1 MTTTK
6 ATILLVDDDPT
17 ILTTIGDTLQF
28 EGYKVI
34 TAASAEQASTQLARS
49 RPDLIILDI
58 SMPGMGG
65 MGFLKTLSGAAGT
78 IQYPVLVFTA
88 RAALNDFFAGLGVE
102 GFLSKTEPPGRLLE
116 EIKRIIGR
124 RSPDP
129 APVPLVNNHGTGSF
143 SVLLVEDDQH
153 VRDHLLHCFQ
163 QNNHTVR
170 FVDRGN
176 AIFES
181 ILNHRPDVILMKY
194 FLPDMNGSAVAE
206 RLANQ
211 ENTRTIPVI
220 LYDESGIHSA
230 GTVFPHVH
238 AFTSSVNGNV
248 LLKTVLKAVQSPAAH
263 VGANKP

>member
-17 ILTTIGDTLQF
+17 ILITIGDALQF
-28 EGYKVI
+28 KGYKVI
-34 TAASAEQASTQLARS
+34 TAASAEQASSQLAQS

-65 MGFLKTLSGAAGT
+65 MGFLKTLSGADGT

-88 RAALNDFFAGLGVE
+88 RAALNSFFAGLGVE
-102 GFLSKTEPPGRLLE
+102 GFLTKTETPERLLE
-116 EIKRIIGR
+116 EVQRITGR
-124 RSPDP
+124 RTPDP
-129 APVPLVNNHGTGSF
+129 APVPIVSNHGTDSCR
-143 SVLLVEDDQH
+143 VLLVEDDKH
-153 VRDHLLHCFQ
+153 VRDPLLHCFQ
-163 QNNHTVR
+163 RNNHTVW
-170 FVDRGN
+170 FVERGS

-181 ILNHRPDVILMKY
+181 ILNHRPDVILLKY
-194 FLPDMNGSAVAE
+194 FLPDMNGPAVAE

-211 ENTRTIPVI
+211 ETTRTIPII

-238 AFTSSVNGNV
+238 TFTSSANSEV
-248 LLKTVLKAVQSPAAH
+248 LLRTMLKAVRSTAGS
-263 VGANKP
+263 VGANQP